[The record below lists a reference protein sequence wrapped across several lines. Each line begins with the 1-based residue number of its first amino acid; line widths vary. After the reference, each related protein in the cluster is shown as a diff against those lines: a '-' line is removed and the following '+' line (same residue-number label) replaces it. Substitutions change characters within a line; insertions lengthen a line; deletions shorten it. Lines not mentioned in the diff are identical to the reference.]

1 MSEWMIARQE
11 EEHFDQHRSQ
21 GCLIPYWT
29 CPHPTFTELLI
40 DPGAMAVFSELGFDS
55 PKFWSGF
62 VISKPPHSPP
72 LYWHH
77 DGVLWEH
84 PISYTN
90 QPQQYFLM

>member
-1 MSEWMIARQE
+1 MERAE
-11 EEHFDQHRSQ
+11 V
-21 GCLIPYWT
+21 
-29 CPHPTFTELLI
+29 TEANLRK
-40 DPGAMAVFSELGFDS
+40 PS

-90 QPQQYFLM
+90 QPQQYFLMYYLVDTNVHNGCLRLIPGSHLKRQPLQTCGQGTTTP